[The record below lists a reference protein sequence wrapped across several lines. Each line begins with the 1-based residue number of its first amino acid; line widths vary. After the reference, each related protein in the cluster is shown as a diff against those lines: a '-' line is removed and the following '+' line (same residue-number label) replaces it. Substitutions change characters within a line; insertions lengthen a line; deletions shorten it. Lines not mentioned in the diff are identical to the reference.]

1 MLQNNTTASNMRWKA
16 RDFITLAIFNIAMI
30 IILSIAITVSSVF
43 SESIGGGLGALL
55 TGPVYII
62 MANKINKKGVL
73 FFSSTI
79 LGLFFIAMGM
89 LQYLPV
95 YIFFG
100 ILSEWAMRGKDSY
113 RNTFRNA
120 IGYSV
125 YYLGFCFSGVFPL
138 MFFKEQYIATLEAY
152 YSPEAMTNMI
162 RLYET
167 PSIVLF
173 MCVLSVI
180 GAFLG
185 CYFGE
190 RLFKKHIQ
198 KARLV

>member
-43 SESIGGGLGALL
+43 S
-55 TGPVYII
+55 
-62 MANKINKKGVL
+62 
-73 FFSSTI
+73 
-79 LGLFFIAMGM
+79 
-89 LQYLPV
+89 
-95 YIFFG
+95 
-100 ILSEWAMRGKDSY
+100 D
-113 RNTFRNA
+113 
-120 IGYSV
+120 
-125 YYLGFCFSGVFPL
+125 
-138 MFFKEQYIATLEAY
+138 
-152 YSPEAMTNMI
+152 
-162 RLYET
+162 
-167 PSIVLF
+167 
-173 MCVLSVI
+173 I